1 MNFNIIFV
9 LILFFASS
17 VFANSSSCLGA
28 LESKYTAH
36 LIKVASRGDV
46 VEVQNA
52 LNFLNDMDYIN
63 DALIIASSEDHQNIV
78 RMLIKEGANLSSINR
93 ALAEA
98 SLEGNYEIVYSR
110 IKAGGDVPWWYS
122 YNRD

>member
-17 VFANSSSCLGA
+17 VFANSNGCLGA
-28 LESKYTAH
+28 LESKYNSH
-36 LIKVASRGDV
+36 LIKATSRGNV

-63 DALIIASSEDHQNIV
+63 DALIIANSEGHQNIV
-78 RMLIKEGANLSSINR
+78 HMLIKEGANLSSINR
-93 ALAEA
+93 ALVEA
-98 SLEGNYEIVYSR
+98 SLEGNYEIVR
-110 IKAGGDVPWWYS
+110 LLIKAGADVPWWYN